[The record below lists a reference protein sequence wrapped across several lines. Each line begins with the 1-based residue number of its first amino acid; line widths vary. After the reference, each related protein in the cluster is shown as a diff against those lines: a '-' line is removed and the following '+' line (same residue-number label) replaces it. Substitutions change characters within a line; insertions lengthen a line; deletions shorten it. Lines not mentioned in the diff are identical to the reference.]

1 MLWSLTKQ
9 VSVVDPSALD
19 INSGP
24 GNNMSHI
31 ILPNGDPYSYMMA
44 LFTDHVPDCNI
55 ISLKVTQTSD
65 NKWCMKKNSIILH
78 TQEFEGMVGCFD
90 MVFNFE
96 FIDANYTNAALIFP
110 TCLNI
115 FVIITTNTQSP
126 VSVLF

>member
-1 MLWSLTKQ
+1 M
-9 VSVVDPSALD
+9 VDPSALD

-65 NKWCMKKNSIILH
+65 NKWCMKKILLFFTLKNLREWLDALTWSLILNLLMLIIPML
-78 TQEFEGMVGCFD
+78 
-90 MVFNFE
+90 
-96 FIDANYTNAALIFP
+96 L
-110 TCLNI
+110 
-115 FVIITTNTQSP
+115 
-126 VSVLF
+126 